1 MKFSKIISVAAL
13 AALLTSGVL
22 AEEAAK
28 TEAPATTATPVAG
41 GVTVDLVAT
50 EIIATGYRAS
60 KIIGTKV
67 YNKDGENIGK
77 VDDLIVGGDS
87 MVSFAVISVGG
98 FLGMGSRHIAVPAIL
113 FETNDKGQIVLPDAK
128 KEDLK
133 LLPEFKY
140 AK

>member
-1 MKFSKIISVAAL
+1 MKFSKVISIAAL
-13 AALLTSGVL
+13 AAILVSGAY
-22 AEEAAK
+22 AEEA
-28 TEAPATTATPVAG
+28 TTTAATPVVG

-50 EIIATGYRAS
+50 DIIATGYRAS

-67 YNKDGENIGK
+67 YNEEGENIGK

-133 LLPEFKY
+133 QLPEFKY

>member
-13 AALLTSGVL
+13 AAIFVSGAY
-22 AEEAAK
+22 AEEAV
-28 TEAPATTATPVAG
+28 TAGGTPVVG

-50 EIIATGYRAS
+50 DIIATGYRAS

-67 YNKDGENIGK
+67 YNEEGENIGK

-98 FLGMGSRHIAVPAIL
+98 FLGMGARHIAVPAIL
-113 FETNDKGQIVLPDAK
+113 FETNAKGQIVLPDAK

-133 LLPEFKY
+133 QLPEFKY